1 MGSNASKESPPNSL
15 EAATVIVSRT
25 PQEIVDEILGYLF
38 ADSDTLQSC
47 ALVSKSWVPSCRR
60 YLFYTIVLTPRN
72 MVRWLEIF
80 PVPEKSPAHHTR
92 HLRFPIGRDDDGP
105 KEFFEYTPWFT
116 NVEGVDFFEHKR
128 RPPSRIPSFWR
139 LPPSATSLTL
149 NANTVTLPQVQS
161 IMVQLPNLENL
172 SLSWYHTAKGE
183 EALPR
188 IGLRGRF
195 GGELQLHG
203 EHGGVMDMLSEVP
216 TGLHFTKVE
225 VHSTSECLLSTVR
238 LVEACSKTL
247 VKLSYTTD
255 SNGKSHHSSRLWR
268 SKYRH

>member
-15 EAATVIVSRT
+15 EATTVIVSRT

-255 SNGKSHHSSRLWR
+255 SNGKSHRSSRLWR